1 MALTP
6 GGDRTESWLRPPV
19 QAYLHGYAFD
29 VKNPKAVLMGAKP
42 VLEEKG
48 PYVYKSVTIKD
59 SDNNMEWH
67 GEDGTLTY
75 RPRKIYS
82 YAPGCRL

>member
-1 MALTP
+1 
-6 GGDRTESWLRPPV
+6 
-19 QAYLHGYAFD
+19 
-29 VKNPKAVLMGAKP
+29 MGAKP